1 MWKSSDLKGQQRR
14 GHVICLVFPEL
25 IVEVTASHSS
35 HSGVFSVNFLSTG
48 VPDVMFAT
56 PKSVRMVKLICGR
69 NWRKVE
75 TLSEFLI
82 VQIARGG
89 CEVMLK
95 RPEFRK
101 VAGKADGRISFTVST
116 RPILSPFPLCFRT
129 TRG

>member
-1 MWKSSDLKGQQRR
+1 
-14 GHVICLVFPEL
+14 
-25 IVEVTASHSS
+25 
-35 HSGVFSVNFLSTG
+35 
-48 VPDVMFAT
+48 
-56 PKSVRMVKLICGR
+56 MVKLICGC

-82 VQIARGG
+82 AQIARDS

-95 RPEFRK
+95 RPEFRR

-129 TRG
+129 TRGRRVERHLITISRGVRWRRIGEIAESCLRLHHG